1 MNSSV
6 KLTDTQLMVLSAASQ
21 REDRRVI
28 MPDKLRGG
36 AANKLLTTLTTK
48 GMIELIAQRE
58 EVGSARGASLAGL
71 TNYRISGLGL
81 ARIGVGEVEPVP
93 ATAGDAGQIS
103 GPCAERASPA
113 VEDSA
118 KSASRGDQGR
128 DEEAAD
134 GESAPRASNVTA
146 GYLTHS
152 SDSARSDFPLSKTPA
167 HDSEVGAA
175 GSSNRPPRTGSKLD
189 RVIVLLSSDTGA
201 TIDELIRLTGWLP
214 HTARAA
220 LTGLRHRG
228 YDVRLERG
236 DKVRGS
242 VYRVV
247 FARAIAS

>member
-1 MNSSV
+1 MNSPA

-36 AANKLLTTLTTK
+36 AASKLLAALTKK
-48 GMIELIAQRE
+48 GMIELLAHGEGVSRPPG
-58 EVGSARGASLAGL
+58 VSLAGL
-71 TNYRISGLGL
+71 TNYRISALGL

-93 ATAGDAGQIS
+93 AGAGDVGQIS
-103 GPCAERASPA
+103 GPCAERASP
-113 VEDSA
+113 VVKDSA
-118 KSASRGDQGR
+118 KNASSGDQGR

-134 GESAPRASNVTA
+134 GEGAPLASNVTA
-146 GYLTHS
+146 DYTPPS
-152 SDSARSDFPLSKTPA
+152 SDSARSDLSKTPA
-167 HDSEVGAA
+167 NDSDVGAA
-175 GSSNRPPRTGSKLD
+175 GSSRRPPRAGSKLD
-189 RVIVLLSSDTGA
+189 QVIVLLSSDTGA
-201 TIDELIRLTGWLP
+201 TIDELISLTGWLP

-236 DKVRGS
+236 DKMRGS

>member
-6 KLTDTQLMVLSAASQ
+6 KLTDTQLMILSAASQ

-36 AANKLLTTLTTK
+36 AANKLLATLTSK

-58 EVGSARGASLAGL
+58 EVGGARGASLAGL
-71 TNYRISGLGL
+71 TNYRISALGL

-93 ATAGDAGQIS
+93 AATGDAGQIS
-103 GPCAERASPA
+103 EPCAECASPA

-118 KSASRGDQGR
+118 KNVSSVDQGR

-134 GESAPRASNVTA
+134 GEGARLASNVTA
-146 GYLTHS
+146 DYTLPS
-152 SDSARSDFPLSKTPA
+152 SDSARSDLSKTPA
-167 HDSEVGAA
+167 NDSDVGAA
-175 GSSNRPPRTGSKLD
+175 GSSNRPPRAGSKLD
-189 RVIVLLSSDTGA
+189 QVIVLLSSDTGA
-201 TIDELIRLTGWLP
+201 TIDELISLTGWLP

-236 DKVRGS
+236 DKARGS
-242 VYRVV
+242 VYRAV
-247 FARAIAS
+247 FARAIAL

>member
-21 REDRRVI
+21 RDDRRVM

-36 AANKLLTTLTTK
+36 AANKLLATLTTK

-58 EVGSARGASLAGL
+58 EVGGARGASLAGL
-71 TNYRISGLGL
+71 TNYRISALGL

-118 KSASRGDQGR
+118 KSASSADQGR
-128 DEEAAD
+128 GEEAAD
-134 GESAPRASNVTA
+134 GESEPVASNVTA
-146 GYLTHS
+146 DYPAHS
-152 SDSARSDFPLSKTPA
+152 SDSARSDLSKTPA
-167 HDSEVGAA
+167 NDSDVGAA
-175 GSSNRPPRTGSKLD
+175 GSSRRSPRAGSKLD
-189 RVIVLLSSDTGA
+189 QVIVLLSSDTGA
-201 TIDELIRLTGWLP
+201 TIDELISLTGWLP